1 MKNDRARGHPL
12 ASDESP
18 ESKSLR
24 LRKTAGPGRGRG
36 GGRVLAAGGGAHGA
50 DPRFSAG
57 SGRGRHLLSQV
68 LPPVGCG
75 AMGQLLSFS
84 VPQFPCM

>member
-1 MKNDRARGHPL
+1 MVIRWPQTKVLRANRCGGERPR
-12 ASDESP
+12 AQD
-18 ESKSLR
+18 
-24 LRKTAGPGRGRG
+24 GGRG
-36 GGRVLAAGGGAHGA
+36 GGRVPAAGGGAHGA

-84 VPQFPCM
+84 VPQFPYM